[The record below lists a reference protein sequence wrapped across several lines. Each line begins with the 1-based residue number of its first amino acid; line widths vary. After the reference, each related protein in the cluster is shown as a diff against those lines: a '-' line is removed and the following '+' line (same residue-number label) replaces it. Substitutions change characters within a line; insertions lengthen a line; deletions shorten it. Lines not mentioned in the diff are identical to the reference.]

1 MALWLS
7 SALVSSV
14 WIRALPP
21 EFAAWKA
28 RSDTA
33 CGGVS
38 WDFAYGLTD
47 LVRSATSGEIELFG
61 GVLLGSEQELQDF
74 AQQLCGFCSGKLL
87 PVLDGIKDL
96 SSLAKQ
102 VITDQN
108 VHILRY
114 GNVSLLEQLGTAVL
128 ARLVKSSR
136 FEEIA
141 EALLGNPRKAEF
153 WQAFQDR
160 GGRYIEGLIQYL
172 RVLPLR

>member
-1 MALWLS
+1 M
-7 SALVSSV
+7 
-14 WIRALPP
+14 
-21 EFAAWKA
+21 
-28 RSDTA
+28 
-33 CGGVS
+33 
-38 WDFAYGLTD
+38 
-47 LVRSATSGEIELFG
+47 
-61 GVLLGSEQELQDF
+61 
-74 AQQLCGFCSGKLL
+74 
-87 PVLDGIKDL
+87 LDGIKDL